1 MIIHKSLKITKLL
14 SIVWLNLWLFGTEYT
29 NALIDEPSPYLQQ
42 HAHNPVNWY
51 PWGDEAFA
59 KAQKEHKLIFLSIG
73 YSTCHW
79 CHVMEEESFTD
90 SAVAQ
95 LLNRDFVSIK
105 VDREQYPQIDKKYQ
119 RIYQALHGKRG
130 GWPLSVFLTPQMEVI
145 DIRTYIP
152 KEEGYGSEGL
162 MTLLPAL
169 VALLKDPL
177 ALQKQLNHNK
187 IRILAQERS
196 QGESQSTVLGEVIA
210 RLRAQLERSF
220 DQKSGGFGSHPKF
233 PEVSKIALL
242 LDLYRL
248 YDDRRAYQMATTTLT
263 KMAEGGLYDQIGGG
277 FFRYTVDEA
286 WQIPHFEKM
295 LYTNAELIR
304 VYTQAYLL
312 SGKPLYKRVVKE
324 TIEAMQHHFMRD
336 GLFVSASDADSAS
349 STSTNKEADGKE
361 ANTKEEGSYY
371 LYVYDKIKSALLKAG
386 WDSNVLEDALAY
398 LGIEEDGNI
407 DGEYALAHITSQKEP
422 PRIEALKVYL
432 KNLRSKRDFPFVDTK
447 INTAWNAMMI
457 TALFEASKIDP
468 RYGAEAKRML
478 HRLWQTMAKEGVLYH
493 QRLPSKAP
501 TQKALLEDYAYLIE
515 ALLSAYERS
524 YDDLY
529 LRRAKQL
536 SREVRKRFYKVG
548 VWYLSDDGA
557 SVAADHDDRYYTAP
571 LSVLYD
577 DLLRLAALDE
587 DIKLYAFVSQEI
599 RSKGRLLHEDPAS
612 ASRLVHDLLRLE
624 HGDVVIHAAKKKLQN
639 AQPKIDRIRYP
650 FVLSKVQAT
659 NAYLACRINSCF
671 AEAKKIEALIA
682 KIEAISHAQEKKG
695 AQLWKHR

>member
-1 MIIHKSLKITKLL
+1 MIIHKFLKITKLL
-14 SIVWLNLWLFGTEYT
+14 SIFWLSLWLIGAEHT
-29 NALIDEPSPYLQQ
+29 NALIHEPSPYLQQ

-51 PWGDEAFA
+51 PWGDEAFVKA
-59 KAQKEHKLIFLSIG
+59 KKEHKLIFLSIG

-105 VDREQYPQIDKKYQ
+105 VDREEYPQIDKKYQ
-119 RIYQALHGKRG
+119 RIYRAIHGKRG

-162 MTLLPAL
+162 MKLLPSL
-169 VALLKDPL
+169 VALSKDPL
-177 ALQKQLNHNK
+177 VLQKRLNHNK
-187 IRILAQERS
+187 IRILAQDRSRGER
-196 QGESQSTVLGEVIA
+196 QSTVLREVIA
-210 RLRAQLERSF
+210 RLRAQLETSF

-233 PEVSKIALL
+233 PEASKIALL

-248 YDDRRAYQMATTTLT
+248 YGDQEAYQMATTTLT
-263 KMAEGGLYDQIGGG
+263 KMAKGGLYDQIGGG

-295 LYTNAELIR
+295 LYTNAELIG
-304 VYTQAYLL
+304 VYAQAYLL
-312 SGKPLYKRVVKE
+312 SGDPLYKRVVNE
-324 TIEAMQHHFMRD
+324 TIEAMQQHFMRD
-336 GLFVSASDADSAS
+336 GLFVSASDADSVS
-349 STSTNKEADGKE
+349 STSNDKE

-371 LYVYDKIKSALLKAG
+371 LYAYDKIKAALLKEG
-386 WDSNVLEDALAY
+386 WDTKALEDALAY

-407 DGEYALAHITSQKEP
+407 DGEYALAHIASKYAP
-422 PRIEALKVYL
+422 PHVEALKGYL
-432 KNLRSKRDFPFVDTK
+432 KDLRTKRRFPFIDTK

-468 RYGAEAKRML
+468 RYGAEAKHLL
-478 HRLWQTMAKEGVLYH
+478 HRLWQAMVKEGVLYH
-493 QRLPSKAP
+493 QRLPGEVP
-501 TQKALLEDYAYLIE
+501 TQRALLEDYAYLIE
-515 ALLSAYERS
+515 ALINAYERS
-524 YDDLY
+524 YKDLY
-529 LRRAKQL
+529 LDRAKEL
-536 SREVRKRFYKVG
+536 AKEARNRFYKEG
-548 VWYLSDDGA
+548 VWYLSDDK
-557 SVAADHDDRYYTAP
+557 VKVIADHDDRYYTAP

-599 RSKGRLLHEDPAS
+599 RSKGGLLHDDPAS

-624 HGDVVIHAAKKKLQN
+624 HGDVVIHAAKEKLQN

-682 KIEAISHAQEKKG
+682 KIEAISHTQEKKG
-695 AQLWKHR
+695 AQLWRHR